1 MNASFEIHR
10 NNKTIKEYVI
20 NKFGSGFKFCLG
32 ACSDGMLAVTE
43 NCPGVVI
50 EIEGLGLEYK

>member
-1 MNASFEIHR
+1 MNASFEIYR

-50 EIEGLGLEYK
+50 EI